1 MTTTNDVSSYL
12 HIGILSLVIQFPQ
25 YSSLMLMII
34 RYGDISVCM
43 LEYLRSNYNYRI
55 SSVNCITYLCMI
67 ARSINLTDR
76 FRGSTNRRSMF
87 YPLKYTVRYCFTC
100 LPLTT
105 NNIVFYY
112 YCNVSVFRLR
122 YNHYSPQLYVVI
134 IVICW

>member
-1 MTTTNDVSSYL
+1 LTTTNDVSSYL

-43 LEYLRSNYNYRI
+43 LEYLRSNYRI

-112 YCNVSVFRLR
+112 YIYLQRTKPSDFSFYL
-122 YNHYSPQLYVVI
+122 HLI
-134 IVICW
+134 